1 MEPDGIDLMMAEA
14 SRVSSV
20 ALDDV
25 KMDAV
30 AHEALEEVLTLGRE
44 QDLATS
50 LVDRPPRKVRRGVVA
65 GILAAALAGTTGAVA
80 TGWIPAH
87 TGVEADGSK
96 EMGSGEMI
104 AMDGSDLDEV
114 VDRLSRGIPFPSTA
128 SLDRTKQII
137 RQPDTVMSTEALR
150 SVLAFNAACEWTS
163 SWLDAFHAG
172 DPSGMSTAQAVLDEI
187 PSWSSIS
194 GGGMGKLLE
203 LRAKGARLGDPSLF
217 QREYDINCSGGSGSA
232 SSHGG
237 E

>member
-1 MEPDGIDLMMAEA
+1 MMEPDRIDVMMKRA
-14 SRVSSV
+14 SRVSSS
-20 ALDDV
+20 ALDAV
-25 KMDAV
+25 KMDTV
-30 AHEALEEVLTLGRE
+30 AHEALEELLTLGRGHV
-44 QDLATS
+44 AS
-50 LVDRPPRKVRRGVVA
+50 HADRHPRRVHRGVVA

-80 TGWIPAH
+80 AKWIPAH

-104 AMDGSDLDEV
+104 AMNGSDLDEV
-114 VDRLSRGIPFPSTA
+114 VDQLSQDIPFPSAA
-128 SLDRTKQII
+128 SLERTKQII

-217 QREYDINCSGGSGSA
+217 QQEYDINCSGGSGSA
-232 SSHGG
+232 SSHAGS
-237 E
+237 